1 MNALNRERRG
11 RNQDSDKFASG
22 RKTDSTKPLMISHV
36 IVTAALLTIAGAN
49 CIPAS
54 AQGSFSSTYHAPGS
68 VQSSS
73 ASFSSTY
80 REPGSMSGSVTTTGA
95 STIPAPSVNTTV
107 PTDATQPA
115 STTSVTP
122 NPPNATTGQESKAPK
137 ESLGARFKSFFHAVV
152 DEPKTTAAGN
162 AQPASANPADHPDPQ
177 GVSPEYMAGWNC
189 MHGIG
194 TPVDQTLA
202 FTHYLTGAKAGDP
215 ACETEVGVFNLGSR
229 GMPADYAQALYWFRL
244 AAQSQNPGAIND
256 LGYLSES
263 GNGVPQSY
271 SEAAMFYRH
280 AADLGNAEA
289 MNNIGRCCISG
300 WGVPVDYVQARYWLE
315 KSRAAGCPLAQ
326 HNLDVIQQSGH

>member
-1 MNALNRERRG
+1 MNALNRECRG
-11 RNQDSDKFASG
+11 CNQDSDKFAAG
-22 RKTDSTKPLMISHV
+22 RNTASMKPLMISRV

-49 CIPAS
+49 CVPAS

-68 VQSSS
+68 TQNSSG
-73 ASFSSTY
+73 SFSSTY
-80 REPGSMSGSVTTTGA
+80 HDPGSMSGSVTTTGA
-95 STIPAPSVNTTV
+95 GITPAPSVNTTV
-107 PTDATQPA
+107 PTDAT
-115 STTSVTP
+115 STTSVAP
-122 NPPNATTGQESKAPK
+122 KSQNATTGQESKTPK
-137 ESLGARFKSFFHAVV
+137 ESLGAKFKSFFHAVV
-152 DEPKTTAAGN
+152 DEPQKTAAGS

-177 GVSPEYMAGWNC
+177 GLSPEYTAGWNC

-202 FTHYLTGAKAGDP
+202 FTHYLAGAKAGDP

-256 LGYLSES
+256 LGYLSET

-289 MNNIGRCCISG
+289 MNNIGRCCIAG

-326 HNLDVIQQSGH
+326 HNLDVLRQSGH